1 MNSRG
6 SPPVKEATRLAG
18 RDAKNKKITKETLAD
33 SSAAVNADR
42 GHELVERQGEVFIFR
57 SLNGRTY
64 QVVCGDRRWSYR
76 LEYMAR
82 CKAERVLRH
91 GGAQP

>member
-1 MNSRG
+1 MNRG

-18 RDAKNKKITKETLAD
+18 RDAKSEKINKETLAD

-42 GHELVERQGEVFIFR
+42 GHELVERQGDVSIFR
-57 SLNGRTY
+57 SLNGGTY
-64 QVVCGDRRWSYR
+64 QVVCGAQQWSYR

-82 CKAERVLRH
+82 CKVERLLRH
-91 GGAQP
+91 GGAL